1 MHCFWILAKLK
12 LTGTYFVQLVHL
24 LLSHPPEKSPQFLSY
39 KNSKYDK
46 CHKLDIV
53 AAGRTNDTSRCRKGR
68 KNVGFSP
75 PPPQPQCGSATVIR
89 DRQTRTHAR
98 TQIVGKIALQHQC
111 GQPHAK
117 SNLQFHLVFKMNLW
131 RCFTW
136 ISCCSENT
144 HT

>member
-53 AAGRTNDTSRCRKGR
+53 TAGRTNDTSRCRKGR
-68 KNVGFSP
+68 KNVGFFP
-75 PPPQPQCGSATVIR
+75 PRPLSHSVEAQQSFGTDKHA
-89 DRQTRTHAR
+89 RTHAH
-98 TQIVGKIALQHQC
+98 KLW
-111 GQPHAK
+111 AK
-117 SNLQFHLVFKMNLW
+117 LHSSISVASRMQ
-131 RCFTW
+131 RAIYSSTW
-136 ISCCSENT
+136 CLK
-144 HT
+144 